1 MKQGL
6 PSTVLDEEFMI
17 DLPKYEEP
25 PITTH
30 SISQDSGMV
39 IHKLKYFVQFSSI
52 DHITWLRYPWSLKP
66 QYFQGGWVTEAIYVT
81 KLENRTLEVLR

>member
-6 PSTVLDEEFMI
+6 PSTILDEEFMI

-39 IHKLKYFVQFSSI
+39 IRK
-52 DHITWLRYPWSLKP
+52 
-66 QYFQGGWVTEAIYVT
+66 
-81 KLENRTLEVLR
+81 